1 MIIFKKLISKDK
13 DGKSHLIDQINK
25 TKDKKLKKVLKK
37 RLDDQYG
44 YLDNIIYF

>member
-1 MIIFKKLISKDK
+1 MKLYKNIISIEKDRR
-13 DGKSHLIDQINK
+13 SHLIDQINK
-25 TKDKKLKKVLKK
+25 TKNVKLKKALKK